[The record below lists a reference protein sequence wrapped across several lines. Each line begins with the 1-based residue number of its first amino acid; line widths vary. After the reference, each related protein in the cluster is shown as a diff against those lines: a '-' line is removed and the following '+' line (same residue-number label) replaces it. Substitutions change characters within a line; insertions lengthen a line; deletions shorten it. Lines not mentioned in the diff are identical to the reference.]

1 MNMPEPANVFEKT
14 YRDYL
19 DQIKGFNPE
28 SFKQK
33 LGVEVQDDEV
43 IIPLYGKPYRVS
55 ENGIIDPSGK
65 QPPLDISVILFKYL
79 LLCPDADP
87 TGKNWVSYRDLK
99 DSGPL
104 TVYFANDVE
113 RAIAGH
119 FKGAPGGFEEAGKAI
134 GGYRPDIDVS
144 YDLSMQFD
152 ALPKVPVIVLFNDAD
167 DEFPAQCSLLFE
179 RRAESYLDAECLAM
193 IGRLLLANLKRATRK
208 GNHL

>member
-1 MNMPEPANVFEKT
+1 MNMPEPSDVFEKT

-19 DQIKGFNPE
+19 EQIKGFNLE

-33 LGVEVQDDEV
+33 LGVEAQDDEM

-65 QPPLDISVILFKYL
+65 QPPLEISVILFKYL
-79 LLCPDADP
+79 LLCPDTDP
-87 TGKNWVSYRDLK
+87 TEKDWVSYRDLK

-104 TVYFANDVE
+104 TEYFANDVE

-119 FKGAPGGFEEAGKAI
+119 FKGALGGFEEAGKAI

-144 YDLSMQFD
+144 YDLCMQFD
-152 ALPKVPVIVLFNDAD
+152 ALPKVPVIVLFN
-167 DEFPAQCSLLFE
+167 
-179 RRAESYLDAECLAM
+179 DAECLAM
-193 IGRLLLANLKRATRK
+193 IGRLLLANLKRATGK
-208 GNHL
+208 GNQL

>member
-1 MNMPEPANVFEKT
+1 MPGMRKVHFT
-14 YRDYL
+14 
-19 DQIKGFNPE
+19 
-28 SFKQK
+28 
-33 LGVEVQDDEV
+33 
-43 IIPLYGKPYRVS
+43 
-55 ENGIIDPSGK
+55 
-65 QPPLDISVILFKYL
+65 ILFKYL
-79 LLCPDADP
+79 LLCPDTDP
-87 TGKNWVSYRDLK
+87 TANDWVSYRDLK

-113 RAIAGH
+113 MSIAGH
-119 FKGAPGGFEEAGKAI
+119 FKGALGGFEEAGKAI

-152 ALPKVPVIVLFNDAD
+152 ALPEIPVIVLFNDAD

-193 IGRLLLANLKRATRK
+193 IGRLLLANLVRAARK

>member
-1 MNMPEPANVFEKT
+1 MPEVSDVFEKT
-14 YRDYL
+14 YRYYL

-28 SFKQK
+28 SLKQK

-43 IIPLYGKPYRVS
+43 IIPLYGNPYRVS
-55 ENGIIDPSGK
+55 KNCIIDHSGK
-65 QPPLDISVILFKYL
+65 QPPLEISVILFKYL
-79 LLCPDADP
+79 LLCPHNDP
-87 TGKNWVSYRDLK
+87 TGKDWVSYRDFK

-113 RAIAGH
+113 RAIASY
-119 FKGAPGGFEEAGKAI
+119 FKGALGDFEEAGKAI

-167 DEFPAQCSLLFE
+167 DEFPAQCSFLFE
-179 RRAESYLDAECLAM
+179 RRAGSYLDAECLAM
-193 IGRLLLANLKRATRK
+193 IGRLLLANLKRATK
-208 GNHL
+208 DGNHL

>member
-1 MNMPEPANVFEKT
+1 MNMPEPSDVFEKT

-19 DQIKGFNPE
+19 EQIKGFNLE

-43 IIPLYGKPYRVS
+43 IIPLYGEPYRVS

-65 QPPLDISVILFKYL
+65 QPSLEISVILFKYL
-79 LLCPDADP
+79 LLCPDTDP
-87 TGKNWVSYRDLK
+87 TEKDWVSYRDLK

-119 FKGAPGGFEEAGKAI
+119 FKGALGGFEEAGKAI

-144 YDLSMQFD
+144 YDLCMQFD

-208 GNHL
+208 VNHL